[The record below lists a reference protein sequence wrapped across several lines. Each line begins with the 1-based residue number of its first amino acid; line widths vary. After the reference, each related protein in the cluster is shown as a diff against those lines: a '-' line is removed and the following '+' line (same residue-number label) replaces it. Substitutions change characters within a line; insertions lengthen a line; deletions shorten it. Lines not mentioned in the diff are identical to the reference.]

1 MSVMN
6 LKFLVEDERTRM
18 FEEAAEVLSPFGVL
32 PMAGGAI
39 VAADIKYRLSGGA
52 ANSDVNAALGGAK
65 SSVDLVDNT
74 DNNLFDDVTGAQ
86 HTAGHIDY
94 RCIYIHNGHGSLTL
108 TGAVVWIASDTTGSE
123 SDLSIAVGTAAVNGT
138 EQTVGNETTAPS
150 GVSWSDAAVSR
161 ATGLALGDLPFG
173 QHKAVWLRRTIT
185 AGSTP
190 QAVDT
195 CSIQAGGD
203 TL

>member
-1 MSVMN
+1 M
-6 LKFLVEDERTRM
+6 
-18 FEEAAEVLSPFGVL
+18 P
-32 PMAGGAI
+32 
-39 VAADIKYRLSGGA
+39 VASSDIDFFLSGGTG
-52 ANSDVNAALGGAK
+52 NTDPNASLGGAR
-65 SSVDLVDNT
+65 STSTEVADNV
-74 DNNLFDDVTGAQ
+74 DNNLFDDVSGVE
-86 HTAGHIDY
+86 HTAGRVEY
-94 RCIYIHNGHGSLTL
+94 RCIYVRNSHGSIQLDS
-108 TGAVVWIASDTTGSE
+108 AVVWIQSDTSGTD

-150 GVSWSDAAVSR
+150 GVTWSDAAVSR
-161 ATGLALGDLPFG
+161 ATGLALGNLPAG

-190 QAVDT
+190 QAADT